1 MGAIS
6 FLYRC
11 FVTMR
16 WKLLRRRLSIS
27 APRVT
32 VRRHMP
38 WPLRWASVAV
48 MFGFSAAIALWAF
61 EFGKDLA
68 GLDKDAKAELA
79 RLREEQAELRSDRD
93 KAQSVAN
100 TAESLL
106 KTERAAEERLAA
118 QLRQSEADR
127 LALQA
132 DLGLFQQLI
141 PQAGGTPE
149 GLSVRGFQ
157 ADVAAPGHVR
167 YQLLVMQ
174 TGKGASQFN
183 GRYELTLTGTVDGQP
198 WSSAPASTIAP
209 LQVKQY
215 ARVEG
220 MIDCPPRAVLKSA
233 QVKVTDAGGAVRAL
247 QTLKL

>member
-1 MGAIS
+1 
-6 FLYRC
+6 
-11 FVTMR
+11 MR
-16 WKLLRRRLSIS
+16 WKLLRRRLSIT

-32 VRRHMP
+32 VRRHLP
-38 WPLRWASVAV
+38 WPLRWAAVAV
-48 MFGFSAAIALWAF
+48 VFGFSAAIALWAF
-61 EFGKDLA
+61 EVGKDLA
-68 GLDKDAKAELA
+68 GLDRDAKLELE
-79 RLREEQAELRSDRD
+79 RLREEQATLRNDRD
-93 KAQSVAN
+93 KAQAVAN

-118 QLRQSEADR
+118 QLRQSESDR

-132 DLGLFQQLI
+132 DLGFFQQLI
-141 PQAGGTPE
+141 PQGGGTPE

-174 TGKGASQFN
+174 SGRNAQQFN
-183 GRYELTLTGTVDGQP
+183 GRYELTLSGTLNGQP
-198 WSSAPASTIAP
+198 WTSAPAAAAQP

-220 MIDCPPRAVLKSA
+220 MIDCPPQAVLKSA

>member
-1 MGAIS
+1 
-6 FLYRC
+6 
-11 FVTMR
+11 MR
-16 WKLLRRRLSIS
+16 WKLLRRRLSIT

-32 VRRHMP
+32 VRRHLA
-38 WPLRWASVAV
+38 WPLRWAMAAV
-48 MFGFSAAIALWAF
+48 VFGFSAAIALWAF

-68 GLDKDAKAELA
+68 GLDKDAKLELL

-106 KTERAAEERLAA
+106 KTERATEERLAA
-118 QLRQSEADR
+118 QLRQSESER

-132 DLGLFQQLI
+132 DLGFFQQLI
-141 PQAGGTPE
+141 PQGGGTPE

-174 TGKGASQFN
+174 SGKNATQFN
-183 GRYELTLTGTVDGQP
+183 GRYELTLTGTLDGQP
-198 WSSAPASTIAP
+198 WTSPATGANQP

-220 MIDCPPRAVLKSA
+220 MIDCPPQAVLKSA

>member
-1 MGAIS
+1 
-6 FLYRC
+6 
-11 FVTMR
+11 MR

-38 WPLRWASVAV
+38 WPLRWAAVAV

-68 GLDKDAKAELA
+68 GLDKDAKIELR

-118 QLRQSEADR
+118 QLRQSESDR

-132 DLGLFQQLI
+132 DLGFFQQLI
-141 PQAGGTPE
+141 PQGGGTPA

-174 TGKGASQFN
+174 SGRGPTQFN

-198 WSSAPASTIAP
+198 WTSSAAGANQP

-220 MIDCPPRAVLKSA
+220 MIDCPPQAVLKSA

>member
-1 MGAIS
+1 
-6 FLYRC
+6 
-11 FVTMR
+11 MR

-32 VRRHMP
+32 VRRHMA
-38 WPLRWASVAV
+38 WPLRWAAVAAV
-48 MFGFSAAIALWAF
+48 FGFSAAIALWAF

-68 GLDKDAKAELA
+68 GLDKDAKIELQ

-106 KTERAAEERLAA
+106 KTERVTEERLAA
-118 QLRQSEADR
+118 QLRQSESDR

-132 DLGLFQQLI
+132 DLGFFQQLI
-141 PQAGGTPE
+141 PQGGGTPE

-157 ADVAAPGHVR
+157 ADVPAPGHVR

-174 TGKGASQFN
+174 SGKGATQFN
-183 GRYELTLTGTVDGQP
+183 GRYELTLTGTLDGQP
-198 WSSAPASTIAP
+198 WTSPPAGANQP

-220 MIDCPPRAVLKSA
+220 MIDCPPQAVLKSA

>member
-1 MGAIS
+1 
-6 FLYRC
+6 
-11 FVTMR
+11 MR

-32 VRRHMP
+32 VRRHLP
-38 WPLRWASVAV
+38 WPLRWAAVAMV
-48 MFGFSAAIALWAF
+48 FGFSAAIALWAF

-68 GLDKDAKAELA
+68 GLDKDAKLELQ
-79 RLREEQAELRSDRD
+79 RLRDEQADLRADRE
-93 KAQSVAN
+93 KAQAVAN

-106 KTERAAEERLAA
+106 KTERATEERLAT
-118 QLRQSEADR
+118 QLRQSESDK

-132 DLGLFQQLI
+132 DLGFFQQLI
-141 PQAGGTPE
+141 PQGGGTPE
-149 GLSVRGFQ
+149 GLTVRGFQ
-157 ADVAAPGHVR
+157 ADVPAPGHVR
-167 YQLLVMQ
+167 YQMLVVQ
-174 TGKGASQFN
+174 AGRNAPQFN
-183 GRYELTLTGTVDGQP
+183 GRYELTVSGTLNGQP
-198 WSSAPASTIAP
+198 WTVTAPGGNQP

-220 MIDCPPRAVLKSA
+220 MIDCPPQAVLKSA

>member
-1 MGAIS
+1 MA
-6 FLYRC
+6 
-11 FVTMR
+11 
-16 WKLLRRRLSIS
+16 
-27 APRVT
+27 
-32 VRRHMP
+32 
-38 WPLRWASVAV
+38 WPLRWAAVAAV
-48 MFGFSAAIALWAF
+48 FGFSAAIALWAF

-68 GLDKDAKAELA
+68 GLDKDAKIELQ
-79 RLREEQAELRSDRD
+79 RLREEQSELRSDRD

-106 KTERAAEERLAA
+106 KTERVTEERLAA

-132 DLGLFQQLI
+132 DLGFFQQLI

-157 ADVAAPGHVR
+157 ADVPAPGHVR

-174 TGKGASQFN
+174 SGKAATQFN
-183 GRYELTLTGTVDGQP
+183 GRYELTLTGTLDGQP
-198 WSSAPASTIAP
+198 WTSPPVGANQP

-220 MIDCPPRAVLKSA
+220 MIDCPPQAVLKSA

>member
-1 MGAIS
+1 
-6 FLYRC
+6 
-11 FVTMR
+11 MR
-16 WKLLRRRLSIS
+16 WKLMRRRLSVS
-27 APRVT
+27 APRMI
-32 VRRHMP
+32 VRSHLP
-38 WPLRWASVAV
+38 WPLRWAAAALVL
-48 MFGFSAAIALWAF
+48 GFSAAIALWAF

-68 GLDKDAKAELA
+68 GLDKDAKLELA
-79 RLREEQAELRSDRD
+79 RLREEQAQLRSDRD

-118 QLRQSEADR
+118 QLRQSESDR

-132 DLGLFQQLI
+132 DLGFFQQLI
-141 PQAGGTPE
+141 PQGGGTPE

-174 TGKGASQFN
+174 SGKGASQFN

-198 WSSAPASTIAP
+198 WSSAPSSAVQP

-220 MIDCPPRAVLKSA
+220 MIDCPPQAVLKSA